1 MRKGRGG
8 IGSGQTKQERE
19 RNVDIQ
25 DIKEY
30 NKIVIDVAKE
40 VSKPWKWSTFILSLL
55 LLCMLALY
63 FFNPTT
69 FDLDANNNN
78 NSFTEQK
85 G

>member
-1 MRKGRGG
+1 M
-8 IGSGQTKQERE
+8 
-19 RNVDIQ
+19 DIQ

-55 LLCMLALY
+55 LAGMLALY
-63 FFNPTT
+63 FFAPTT
-69 FDLDANNNN
+69 VDFAQTFDSNKSNNIINN
-78 NSFTEQK
+78 QN

>member
-1 MRKGRGG
+1 MP
-8 IGSGQTKQERE
+8 ERE

-40 VSKPWKWSTFILSLL
+40 VSKPWKWSTFVLSLL
-55 LLCMLALY
+55 LAGMLALY
-63 FFNPTT
+63 FLNPSVV
-69 FDLDANNNN
+69 DVEQNLN
-78 NSFTEQK
+78 NSRSTNTVNSQK